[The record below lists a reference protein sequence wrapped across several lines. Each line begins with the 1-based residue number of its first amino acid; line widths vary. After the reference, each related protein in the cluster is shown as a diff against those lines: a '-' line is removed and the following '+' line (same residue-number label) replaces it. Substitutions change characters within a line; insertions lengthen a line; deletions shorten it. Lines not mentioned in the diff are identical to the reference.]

1 MSTVEAHSWGL
12 LTEAVRPSEHLT
24 TALTIAAELAG
35 QPPLAVA
42 LAKQVI
48 TAATDAP
55 RETALLLEQLAYA
68 TLNRI
73 G

>member
-12 LTEAVRPSEHLT
+12 CTETTAAGDHLT

-35 QPPLAVA
+35 QPPMAVA
-42 LAKQVI
+42 VAKQVI